1 MMPKLPPTFAN
12 LSFQKSSMPLNRRR
26 RQPDQD
32 GSNEIWL
39 LTMSD
44 MMMLLMIFFILFFTI
59 TYARH
64 ATPAPAPVL
73 AETEMDKQIV
83 EPVLQTVE
91 PVIDNALEQI
101 SIIAGL
107 QTDLQN
113 TLGERHGEQGVI
125 VERRSQYI
133 VLTFPEQIVFDSG
146 QAELKISVQSVL
158 QTVADFIDRHPE
170 LSLEIQGHT
179 DNRPISNRSYPSN
192 WELSAARATQVARAL
207 VALGVHPPRITAK
220 GFGEYHPVSANDSD
234 EGRLQN
240 RRVEIQFSVLQAEG

>member
-1 MMPKLPPTFAN
+1 
-12 LSFQKSSMPLNRRR
+12 MPLNRRR

-44 MMMLLMIFFILFFTI
+44 MMMLLMIFFILFFTV

-64 ATPAPAPVL
+64 ATPSPAPVL
-73 AETEMDKQIV
+73 AETETQTV
-83 EPVLQTVE
+83 APVLLTAK
-91 PVIDNALEQI
+91 PVIDDALEQI

-107 QTDLQN
+107 QTDLEN

-125 VERRSQYI
+125 VERRLQSI

-146 QAELKISVQSVL
+146 QAELKISAQSVL
-158 QTVADFIDRHPE
+158 ETVADFIDRHPE

-207 VALGVHPPRITAK
+207 VGLGVHPPRITAK

-240 RRVEIQFSVLQAEG
+240 RRVEIQFSVLQNVHQ

>member
-1 MMPKLPPTFAN
+1 
-12 LSFQKSSMPLNRRR
+12 MPLNRRR

-44 MMMLLMIFFILFFTI
+44 MMMLLMIFFILFFTV

-64 ATPAPAPVL
+64 ATPSPAPVL
-73 AETEMDKQIV
+73 AETETQTV
-83 EPVLQTVE
+83 APVLLTAK
-91 PVIDNALEQI
+91 PVIDDALEQI

-146 QAELKISVQSVL
+146 QAELKISAQSVL
-158 QTVADFIDRHPE
+158 ETVADFIDRHPE

-207 VALGVHPPRITAK
+207 VGLGVHPPRITAK

-240 RRVEIQFSVLQAEG
+240 RRVEIQFSVLQNVHQ